1 MGYTRNTVPILATHS
16 AANSNRRLRP
26 RQLAAAFAAL
36 SFFGTVAIAPLS
48 MTGALAI
55 AAPAMGSTGAATQ
68 RFASASSGDPAIDLG
83 VSEAEDLA
91 AGGAPVNAIYTLAD
105 FMFRG
110 AITWGGH
117 KFTYYSQQVL
127 PGEGLAVPGRHV
139 NAAGYV
145 ADAEGFIVLAG
156 SAPKGTVFDTPFGY
170 QGKIYDRGTV
180 GNHLDVYIR

>member
-1 MGYTRNTVPILATHS
+1 MRQIG
-16 AANSNRRLRP
+16 AAI
-26 RQLAAAFAAL
+26 AAAG
-36 SFFGTVAIAPLS
+36 FFGAIAAAPLS
-48 MTGALAI
+48 MSSAFAI
-55 AAPAMGSTGAATQ
+55 PTDGGVGFSGSTQQLTS
-68 RFASASSGDPAIDLG
+68 FAGGDPAIDLG

-91 AGGAPVNAIYTLAD
+91 AGDAPVDALFTLED

-110 AITWGGH
+110 AINWGGY

-139 NAAGYV
+139 NAGGYV
-145 ADAEGFIVLAG
+145 ADADGYIVLAG
-156 SAPKGTVFDTPFGY
+156 SAAKGTVYETPFGY